1 MILLLIESYHSTMA
15 MHTDQLIKRCIKSDR
30 AAQAELYQ
38 LYAATMLGVCYRY
51 TKNKEDAEDI
61 LQEGFIKVFRN
72 IHQFKREGPFEAWL
86 RRIMVNTAISYLRKH
101 SRYRNELQV
110 EEIVLHPIS
119 SENPEISID
128 TKDLIECIRTLP
140 ISYQTVFNLFA
151 IEGFDHQEI
160 ADLLQMNINT
170 VRSQYSRAR
179 SFLIA
184 AIQQQEVTIQ
194 SKNYGG

>member
-1 MILLLIESYHSTMA
+1 MA
-15 MHTDQLIKRCIKSDR
+15 MHTDQLIKRCIKGDR
-30 AAQAELYQ
+30 VAQAALYQ
-38 LYAATMLGVCYRY
+38 LHAATLLGVCYRY

-72 IHQFKREGPFEAWL
+72 IHQFKREGPFEAWI

-110 EEIVLHPIS
+110 EEIILHPIS

>member
-1 MILLLIESYHSTMA
+1 MESYQSTMA
-15 MHTDQLIKRCIKSDR
+15 MHTDQLIKRCVKGDR
-30 AAQAELYQ
+30 VAQAALYQ

-140 ISYQTVFNLFA
+140 ISYQTIFNLFA
-151 IEGFDHQEI
+151 IEGFDHREI

-194 SKNYGG
+194 SKSYGG